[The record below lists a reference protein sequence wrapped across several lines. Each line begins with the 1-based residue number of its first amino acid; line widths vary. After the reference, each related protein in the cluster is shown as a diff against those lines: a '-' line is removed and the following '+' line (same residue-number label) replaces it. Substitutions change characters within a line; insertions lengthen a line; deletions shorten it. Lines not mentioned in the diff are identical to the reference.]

1 MRDVGRPHQP
11 RPGEWYLGYGEHVL
25 AVVMNF
31 GLEAGV
37 IQDTAE

>member
-1 MRDVGRPHQP
+1 MRDVGSPHKP
-11 RPGEWYLGYGEHVL
+11 RPGKWYLGYGEDVL

-31 GLEAGV
+31 GLEVWV